1 MNKSYLLAA
10 GAFLLVVGLLI
21 YFGRIEKD
29 RLPERITVEALDIAI
44 DQANATGSAWVLV
57 TGRSMEPM
65 IPSKGD
71 GMVGGLAVL
80 DDTPYA
86 DLGVGDV
93 VVYNRPESM
102 VIHMIASKH
111 GNRYMLRGIGNQR
124 VDTYYLTEYMFIG
137 RVGRIYVW

>member
-29 RLPERITVEALDIAI
+29 RLPERITVSSIDEALKKVAGYDYYMV
-44 DQANATGSAWVLV
+44 TGS
-57 TGRSMEPM
+57 SMVPL
-65 IPSKGD
+65 IPSKGE
-71 GMVGGLAVL
+71 GEIGAIAVI
-80 DDTPYA
+80 DDETPFA
-86 DLGVGDV
+86 ELGVGDV
-93 VVYNRPESM
+93 VVYIGPNGR